1 MPLDIGSI
9 NSVQLQ
15 QHDYYLIVLIVAP
28 SGKWDAYNCYVYTSA
43 IYIDHAAVFGNTRP
57 AICTRRHKRRA
68 EETNFRLDLLC
79 EIVMQPRF
87 EDNAEAMLMR
97 VKAAVAAPPPPPP
110 RPRTEERVKQRKQ
123 IIFM

>member
-1 MPLDIGSI
+1 MW
-9 NSVQLQ
+9 
-15 QHDYYLIVLIVAP
+15 QHQVN
-28 SGKWDAYNCYVYTSA
+28 GRDAYNCYVYASA

-79 EIVMQPRF
+79 EIVIRLRF
-87 EDNAEAMLMR
+87 EDKAEAMLMR
-97 VKAAVAAPPPPPP
+97 VKAAVAAPPPP
-110 RPRTEERVKQRKQ
+110 RPHPEERVKQRKQ

>member
-1 MPLDIGSI
+1 MGEMLIIVMYTPALSTLITP
-9 NSVQLQ
+9 Q
-15 QHDYYLIVLIVAP
+15 YLVIP
-28 SGKWDAYNCYVYTSA
+28 GPQSA
-43 IYIDHAAVFGNTRP
+43 HG
-57 AICTRRHKRRA
+57 RHKRRA

-79 EIVMQPRF
+79 EIVMQLRF
-87 EDNAEAMLMR
+87 EDKAEAMLMR